1 MFELKKTV
9 NFNLVTDVLGRI
21 KVQMGISN
29 ITGLVFY
36 GDMFLQLPRKNRV
49 ASAREIRRVQA
60 NTLFFL
66 GGGKFYPDYLGNDP
80 F

>member
-36 GDMFLQLPRKNRV
+36 GDIFLQLPRKTGWHLPEKFEEYRQTH
-49 ASAREIRRVQA
+49 S
-60 NTLFFL
+60 FF
-66 GGGKFYPDYLGNDP
+66 
-80 F
+80 

>member
-21 KVQMGISN
+21 KGQIGISN

-36 GDMFLQLPRKNRV
+36 GDILFFWQLPRKTGWHLSEKLEEYR
-49 ASAREIRRVQA
+49 
-60 NTLFFL
+60 
-66 GGGKFYPDYLGNDP
+66 
-80 F
+80 